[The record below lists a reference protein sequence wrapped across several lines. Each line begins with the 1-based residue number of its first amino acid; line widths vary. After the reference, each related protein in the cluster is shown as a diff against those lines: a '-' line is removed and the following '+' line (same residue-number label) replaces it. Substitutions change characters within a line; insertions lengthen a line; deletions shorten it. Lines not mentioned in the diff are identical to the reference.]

1 MSATRTFSGAVAGLL
16 MALALASPTPAFAM
30 DKVRFSSATEAY
42 RQGLEAY
49 HAGLYDLAVPA
60 LEYAAR
66 YGVLGAQ
73 LRLAKI
79 YSTGEGVAQS
89 DAKAFHYYQLIADQY
104 ADTSPHHPIARY
116 VAEAFIAL
124 AASYS
129 KGISELRVR
138 PDLTRATGLLR
149 HAASYFGDPRAQFKL
164 AQMYLA
170 GEGVPKNP
178 RLAVNWLANASK
190 KQHAPS
196 QAVLGDLLWRGGKD
210 VRRRPLKGLA
220 LLSLARQNAEG
231 TADQDWIETLQKRAL
246 AEAGAKQRESATEI
260 LSRWRRRPD
269 SVSVKTEKPA
279 QSPEHTGSTGP
290 ARTDGASTG
299 EGSGASK
306 AGSAAAANLR

>member
-1 MSATRTFSGAVAGLL
+1 MFATRTFSGAVAGLL
-16 MALALASPTPAFAM
+16 MALALAGPSPALAAE
-30 DKVRFSSATEAY
+30 KIRFSSATEAY

-60 LEYAAR
+60 LEFAAR

-79 YSTGEGVAQS
+79 YSTGEGVVQS

-104 ADTSPHHPIARY
+104 AATSPHHPIARY

-124 AASYS
+124 AASYR
-129 KGISELRVR
+129 KGIAELRVR
-138 PDLTRATGLLR
+138 PDLTRAAGLLR

-170 GEGVPKNP
+170 GEGVPKNA
-178 RLAVNWLANASK
+178 RLAVNWLANAAK

-196 QAVLGDLLWRGGKD
+196 QAMLGDLLWRGGKD
-210 VRRRPLKGLA
+210 VRRRPVKGLA
-220 LLSLARQNAEG
+220 LLALARQNAEG
-231 TADQDWIETLQKRAL
+231 TADQDWIETLHQRAL
-246 AEAGAKQRESATEI
+246 AKAGADERHSATEVVT
-260 LSRWRRRPD
+260 RWRRGQPGVAVQTERPVR
-269 SVSVKTEKPA
+269 SGEP
-279 QSPEHTGSTGP
+279 TGSTGKAETDAAP
-290 ARTDGASTG
+290 AGKEGA
-299 EGSGASK
+299 ALK